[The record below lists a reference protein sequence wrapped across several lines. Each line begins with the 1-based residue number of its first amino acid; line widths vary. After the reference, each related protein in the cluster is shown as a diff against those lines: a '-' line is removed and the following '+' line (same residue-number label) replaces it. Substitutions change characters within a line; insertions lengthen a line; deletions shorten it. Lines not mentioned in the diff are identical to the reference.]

1 MSKTQSSSENK
12 WKARVDSDFQA
23 MSRHILRYFPEARK
37 SNCIEKAAA
46 LHLYVY
52 EKVEFQTRD
61 FSDNPRDIRL
71 PKECWKSSGN
81 CQEQTILLASLLKSV
96 PELETRTK
104 GLSDNQEGSV
114 GHRTLEV
121 RIPYAAG
128 DFKQTLK
135 DFYKRT
141 HHFNGDPSELHWS
154 RLKESNKIWMVAD
167 PTMSIHVGDL
177 SSHRNKG
184 YVVNSGGSWEW
195 YQVDSKNAL

>member
-12 WKARVDSDFQA
+12 WKARVDSDLQA

-37 SNCIEKAAA
+37 YNCVEKAAA

-52 EKVEFQTRD
+52 EKVDFQSRD
-61 FSDNPRDIRL
+61 FDNNPRDIRR

-96 PELETRTK
+96 PELETSTK
-104 GLSDNQEGSV
+104 ALSHNQERSV

-121 RIPYAAG
+121 RIPYTG
-128 DFKQTLK
+128 KYVNQKLERFYDRTNHFDGKLSRVHWTLLEK
-135 DFYKRT
+135 
-141 HHFNGDPSELHWS
+141 
-154 RLKESNKIWMVAD
+154 SNEILMVAD
-167 PTMSIHVGDL
+167 PTMSRYLGDL
-177 SSHRNKG
+177 SSQRNKG
-184 YVVNSGGSWEW
+184 YVVNRGGSWQW